1 MTLPYQSATTG
12 KRAMD
17 EIQKHLRQFGCSKFA
32 TGEDYDTGEIFIQF
46 EHRGRCINMKA
57 SANGYAEAWL
67 KENPYNRRRRCTP
80 QEHTRKAMEI
90 GATAIYSVLRDA
102 IKAQLVL
109 VEIGIRKFE
118 AAFLADIML
127 PDGRTVIEELE
138 SQQLLPAP
146 KE

>member
-46 EHRGRCINMKA
+46 EHRGRLINMKA

-67 KENPYNRRRRCTP
+67 KENFG
-80 QEHTRKAMEI
+80 HD
-90 GATAIYSVLRDA
+90 V
-102 IKAQLVL
+102 
-109 VEIGIRKFE
+109 VEPHRLKYKKIAK
-118 AAFLADIML
+118 
-127 PDGRTVIEELE
+127 
-138 SQQLLPAP
+138 
-146 KE
+146 